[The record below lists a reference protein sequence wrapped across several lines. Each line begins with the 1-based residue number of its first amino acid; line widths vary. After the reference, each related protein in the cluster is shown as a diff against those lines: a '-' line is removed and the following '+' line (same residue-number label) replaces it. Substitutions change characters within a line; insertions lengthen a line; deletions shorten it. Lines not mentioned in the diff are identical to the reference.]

1 MAAVEAFYALIDELA
16 KLPAGQHE
24 AGERRLRERFEV
36 ERAVLVLDMSQFS
49 LSVQRHG
56 IVFQLCQIRRVQA
69 LAQPIVAAWRGEVVK
84 CEADNIL
91 AVFPLPADAVG
102 AALAINAAL
111 ANAPTDPVLGFPL
124 TVGIGIDFGR
134 FLLVPGRD
142 AFGDAVNV
150 AHKLGEDVARASE
163 VLVTGAVRRRL
174 EPSPEIATEHIAL
187 SISGLQLDAW
197 RIVTA
202 PAPARS

>member
-1 MAAVEAFYALIDELA
+1 MDNFYALIDELA
-16 KLPAGQHE
+16 KLPAAQRE

-36 ERAVLVLDMSQFS
+36 ERAVLALDMSQFS
-49 LSVQRHG
+49 LSVRRSG
-56 IVFQLCQIRRVQA
+56 IVFHLCQIRRVQA
-69 LAQPIVAAWRGEVVK
+69 LALPVVAAWRGELVK

-91 AVFPLPADAVG
+91 AVFPRPADAVG

-111 ANAPTDPVLGFPL
+111 ENAENDPALGAPL
-124 TVGIGIDFGR
+124 TAGIGIDYGK
-134 FLLVPGRD
+134 FLLVPGRE

-163 VLVTGAVRRRL
+163 VLVTDAVRRRL
-174 EPSPEIATEHIAL
+174 DPSAGIATEHIAL

-197 RIVTA
+197 RILTGH
-202 PAPARS
+202 APARS